1 MILFYFSLMFQFF
14 RNPSLNKTKQKHEK
28 QKQNKNFLNDWGEK
42 RGVLLE
48 VDNKRGDLNKQQPKS
63 VKKMLKTDSTNPPA

>member
-28 QKQNKNFLNDWGEK
+28 QKQNKHFFKQLGGEE
-42 RGVLLE
+42 RGTA
-48 VDNKRGDLNKQQPKS
+48 RSGQQEGGFEQTTT
-63 VKKMLKTDSTNPPA
+63 KKCQKGVKTDSTNPPA